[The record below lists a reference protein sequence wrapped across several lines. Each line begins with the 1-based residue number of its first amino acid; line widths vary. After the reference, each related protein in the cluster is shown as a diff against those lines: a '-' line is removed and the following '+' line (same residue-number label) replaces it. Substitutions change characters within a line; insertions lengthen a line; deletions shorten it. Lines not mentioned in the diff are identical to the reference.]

1 MFGAK
6 TSSLPVCNIC
16 GNPRRILN
24 DDGICLGCV
33 QDMRRDDPLQR
44 RNDDEKR
51 AVEREEQRQRM
62 IRSVQITTEAWVGD
76 VDRLGVVAA
85 EVVLGMNIFKDVM
98 ANVRDIVGGRSG
110 TVQETFDEARSTA
123 LDEVRVKASEIGA
136 DAVIAIS
143 ISYHTISTGPGLNMM
158 MVAVTGTAVRMGA
171 ARTA

>member
-1 MFGAK
+1 
-6 TSSLPVCNIC
+6 
-16 GNPRRILN
+16 
-24 DDGICLGCV
+24 
-33 QDMRRDDPLQR
+33 
-44 RNDDEKR
+44 
-51 AVEREEQRQRM
+51 M